1 MSIISNFLNIRSR
14 VLALNNK
21 SKIIVVSKNQ
31 TADKIMQIINI
42 GHYDFGENK
51 VQEALNKWPQILIE
65 NQQINLHLIGK
76 LQSNKVNEA
85 YKVFNYIH
93 SLDNEKIAK
102 KFSQLH
108 IISPKNIKYFIQ
120 VNIGNE
126 IQKNGIEP
134 SQLQNFVRHCSD
146 DLMLNIVGLMCIPPI
161 EGDPNQYFN
170 NLAQLA
176 KLSNLNELSM
186 GMSND
191 YESAIRNG
199 ATFVRIGSKI
209 FSEH

>member
-108 IISPKNIKYFIQ
+108 ITSPKNIKYFIQ

-134 SQLQNFVRHCSD
+134 SQLQNFVRYCCD

>member
-1 MSIISNFLNIRSR
+1 MNIISNFLNIRSR
-14 VLALNNK
+14 VSALNNK

-31 TADKIMQIINI
+31 TVDKIMQIINK
-42 GHYDFGENK
+42 GHYDFAENK
-51 VQEALNKWPQILIE
+51 VQEALNKWPQILID

-85 YKVFNYIH
+85 YKIFNYIH

-134 SQLQNFVRHCSD
+134 SQLQNFVRYCSD

>member
-14 VLALNNK
+14 VSVLNNK

-31 TADKIMQIINI
+31 TVDKIMQIINI

-51 VQEALNKWPQILIE
+51 VQEALNKWPQILID

-85 YKVFNYIH
+85 YKIFNYIH

>member
-1 MSIISNFLNIRSR
+1 
-14 VLALNNK
+14 
-21 SKIIVVSKNQ
+21 
-31 TADKIMQIINI
+31 
-42 GHYDFGENK
+42 
-51 VQEALNKWPQILIE
+51 
-65 NQQINLHLIGK
+65 
-76 LQSNKVNEA
+76 
-85 YKVFNYIH
+85 
-93 SLDNEKIAK
+93 
-102 KFSQLH
+102 
-108 IISPKNIKYFIQ
+108 
-120 VNIGNE
+120 
-126 IQKNGIEP
+126 
-134 SQLQNFVRHCSD
+134 
-146 DLMLNIVGLMCIPPI
+146 MCIPPI

>member
-1 MSIISNFLNIRSR
+1 
-14 VLALNNK
+14 
-21 SKIIVVSKNQ
+21 
-31 TADKIMQIINI
+31 MQIIKI

-51 VQEALNKWPQILIE
+51 VQEALNKWPQILID

-126 IQKNGIEP
+126 VQKNGIEP

>member
-1 MSIISNFLNIRSR
+1 MNIISNFLNIRSR
-14 VLALNNK
+14 VSALNNK

-31 TADKIMQIINI
+31 TVDKIMQIIKI

-85 YKVFNYIH
+85 YKIFNYIH

-108 IISPKNIKYFIQ
+108 ITSPKNIKYFIQ

-134 SQLQNFVRHCSD
+134 SQLQNFVRYCCD